1 LPCRITELCALCSV
15 QYRRWVGGGQELLD
29 YQALRERLW
38 VPTRP
43 GDDSGGDDTRM
54 PVEGFT
60 MGIALRC
67 RDGTGEYLS
76 MLLANML
83 TYDGG

>member
-1 LPCRITELCALCSV
+1 MSSR
-15 QYRRWVGGGQELLD
+15 VGRSRESHV

-38 VPTRP
+38 VPTRL
-43 GDDSGGDDTRM
+43 GEDSGGDDTRI

-76 MLLANML
+76 MLLNMFV
-83 TYDGG
+83 YDGA